1 MAFIR
6 IKKIKGH
13 DYYYLVK
20 NQWDPVKKKSTQ
32 QIIKYLGNIKNLNIN
47 DIPEEHRNN
56 PRILSLLP
64 LSSNIEKEKNKFTD
78 VRK

>member
-6 IKKIKGH
+6 TKKIKGH
-13 DYYYLVK
+13 DYYYLVE

-32 QIIKYLGNIKNLNIN
+32 QVIKYLGNVKNFSIN

-56 PRILSLLP
+56 PRILSLLD
-64 LSSNIEKEKNKFTD
+64 LSSNIEKENDKFDD
-78 VRK
+78 VSK

>member
-6 IKKIKGH
+6 TKKIKGN

-32 QIIKYLGNIKNLNIN
+32 QIIKYLGNVKNFNIN

-56 PRILSLLP
+56 PRILSLLA
-64 LSSNIEKEKNKFTD
+64 LSSKIGKKKNKLTD
-78 VRK
+78 VSK

>member
-1 MAFIR
+1 MVFIR
-6 IKKIKGH
+6 TKKIKGH

-32 QIIKYLGNIKNLNIN
+32 QIIKYLGNVKNFNIN

-56 PRILSLLP
+56 PRILSLLA
-64 LSSNIEKEKNKFTD
+64 LSSKMEKERNKCTEGS
-78 VRK
+78 K

>member
-6 IKKIKGH
+6 TKKIKGN

-32 QIIKYLGNIKNLNIN
+32 QIIKYLGNVKNFNIN

-56 PRILSLLP
+56 PRILSLLA
-64 LSSNIEKEKNKFTD
+64 LSSNMEKK
-78 VRK
+78 

>member
-6 IKKIKGH
+6 TKKINGN

-32 QIIKYLGNIKNLNIN
+32 QIIKYLGNVKNFNIN

-56 PRILSLLP
+56 PRILSLLA
-64 LSSNIEKEKNKFTD
+64 LSSNMEKK
-78 VRK
+78 